1 MALEEKK
8 YMDTGTK
15 PERKPVVVLDDQ
27 TINRIAAGEVVER
40 PAAAVKELIENSLD
54 AGASRVEV
62 EIEMGG
68 RKLIRVRDD
77 GTGMGR
83 EDAMLALQRH
93 ATSKISTASDLFE
106 IRTMGFR
113 GEAMP
118 SIASVSRMELVSRP
132 AESETGVR
140 IVIEGGEIKS
150 VEEIG
155 APVGTSITVRDLFYN
170 VPARLKFLKTVPT
183 ELGHILETVM
193 RYAFA
198 YPHVS
203 FRLIHEKQELLFTPG
218 NSDPVAVVAA
228 VWGRD
233 IARSMV
239 ALDHSIKGIHV
250 TGLISPPHATRPTRQ
265 HQLFYVNRRPVRN
278 KTLTAALDESY
289 KSLTPEKRYPACV
302 IMVELEPKLV
312 DVNVHPAKIEVK
324 FQREGDLFEAVYHAV
339 RNALLEHG
347 MIPSAI
353 PQEKAGSREWGME
366 SGQSAPVSTPH
377 GSPSRPQTP
386 ASSGGRFTVP
396 DAETLHSI
404 LLQRAGLDSPGETA
418 VDIQDPFADLQP
430 EQADP
435 GEIPEPEREVVTSP
449 VPQTGTLPSID
460 DTVIPSHLPFGD
472 LLDGLQIL
480 GQIADTFI
488 VASTRKGLVIIDQ
501 HVAHE
506 RVLYEQLC
514 GVKGSAPIPR
524 QHLLEPD
531 TLTLDK
537 RSALLLSE
545 KMDELNRIGFELEAF
560 GADTFLVRAI
570 PAALVGRNYMQAL
583 RDMVDELVE
592 LSVTKRLPV
601 AREQIWTTTSC
612 KMAVKAGDPLN
623 MPEMKRLI
631 EDLART
637 ENPYLCPHGRPI
649 TLTLTWDELEK
660 RFKRT

>member
-1 MALEEKK
+1 
-8 YMDTGTK
+8 MDTGTR

-62 EIEMGG
+62 EVEMGG

-77 GTGMGR
+77 GIGMGQ

-93 ATSKISTASDLFE
+93 ATSKIANASDLFE

-140 IVIEGGEIKS
+140 IVVEGGEIKS
-150 VEEIG
+150 VEETG
-155 APVGTSITVRDLFYN
+155 ALVGTSITVRDLFYN

-183 ELGHILETVM
+183 ELGHILETVV

-203 FRLIHEKQELLFTPG
+203 FRLIHEKQELVFTPG
-218 NSDPVAVVAA
+218 NSDLVAVVAA
-228 VWGRD
+228 TWGRD
-233 IARSMV
+233 IARNMV
-239 ALDHSIKGIHV
+239 ALDHSVKGIHAI
-250 TGLISPPHATRPTRQ
+250 GLISPPHATRPTRQ

-339 RNALLEHG
+339 RNTLLEHG

-353 PQEKAGSREWGME
+353 PQERAGSREWGMGI
-366 SGQSAPVSTPH
+366 GQGMPGPPPQ
-377 GSPSRPQTP
+377 GSSSRPQAP

-404 LLQRAGLDSPGETA
+404 LLQRVGLDPPSETA

-430 EQADP
+430 EQAAP
-435 GEIPEPEREVVTSP
+435 REIPEPEREIVTSP
-449 VPQTGTLPSID
+449 FPQTGTLPSVEE
-460 DTVIPSHLPFGD
+460 TVISSHLPFGD

-514 GVKGSAPIPR
+514 DVKGSAPIPR

-570 PAALVGRNYMQAL
+570 PAALIGRNYMQAL

-649 TLTLTWDELEK
+649 TLTLTWEELEK